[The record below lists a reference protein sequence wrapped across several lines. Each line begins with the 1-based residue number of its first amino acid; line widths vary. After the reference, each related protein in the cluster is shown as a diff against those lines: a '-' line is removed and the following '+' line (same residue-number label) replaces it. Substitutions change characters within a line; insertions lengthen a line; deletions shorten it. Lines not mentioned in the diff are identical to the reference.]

1 MVLFLI
7 SFGCWLDV
15 LDWATLIVAAGF
27 GTFFGNAKGIGAA
40 AHLGPDIIRI
50 DARAMPQ
57 RDEVVQQ
64 IGALPDDEKVTLYKA
79 WCLVEMTVARQ
90 SDVLEI
96 CFGAFDHFEAV
107 HCDEHVLFSFTL
119 WIDTV
124 VDSGGSFGLFAVLA
138 QPVEVTD
145 VNRGHLKR

>member
-1 MVLFLI
+1 MVL
-7 SFGCWLDV
+7 SFGP
-15 LDWATLIVAAGF
+15 F
-27 GTFFGNAKGIGAA
+27 
-40 AHLGPDIIRI
+40 
-50 DARAMPQ
+50 
-57 RDEVVQQ
+57 
-64 IGALPDDEKVTLYKA
+64 EKVKLYEARYLFK
-79 WCLVEMTVARQ
+79 MTVARQ
-90 SDVLEI
+90 PDVLES

-124 VDSGGSFGLFAVLA
+124 VDSGGNFGLFAVLA